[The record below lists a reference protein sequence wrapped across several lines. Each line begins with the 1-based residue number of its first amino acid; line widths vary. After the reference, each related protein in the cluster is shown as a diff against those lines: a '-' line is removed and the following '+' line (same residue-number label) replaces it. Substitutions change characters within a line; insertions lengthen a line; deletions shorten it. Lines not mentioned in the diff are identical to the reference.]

1 MRLILNLAAAN
12 DDRVREA
19 VQRLRS
25 DGQQVDV
32 RVAWD
37 GADAI
42 PFARDAAVA
51 GYDLVA
57 AGGGDGTV
65 NAVVRG
71 LLEHGDSG
79 GTCGTALTIL
89 PFGTA
94 NDLATSCGLDPN
106 DPSALLHMLDES
118 HRHQI
123 DVGRMN
129 GIPFLNV
136 ASGGYAAEVTTET
149 DPDLKRVL
157 GSLAYWLTGIASLG
171 QVVPRPIRL
180 TADDFQWE
188 GRVYAVAVCN
198 GRQAGGGLRL
208 APKALIDDGLLDV
221 AIVPEV
227 SWTDFLAVYSDLQR
241 LEYEDRPAHI
251 ISRQAAR
258 IEIDAPEGLQVN
270 LDGEPHRGKRF
281 EFRVEHRRL
290 PCLLPIGCPLVTCS
304 SQ

>member
-12 DDRVREA
+12 DERVREA
-19 VQRLRS
+19 VQRLRA
-25 DGQQVDV
+25 DGHQVDV

-42 PFARDAAVA
+42 PFAREAASA

-71 LLEHGDSG
+71 LLEDCSAS
-79 GTCGTALTIL
+79 CATALAIL

-106 DPSALLHMLDES
+106 DPSALLHMLEES
-118 HRHQI
+118 LRHPI

-149 DPDLKRVL
+149 DADLKRVL

-188 GRVYAVAVCN
+188 GRVYAVAVSN

-208 APKALIDDGLLDV
+208 APKAQIDDGLLDL

-227 SWTDFLAVYSDLQR
+227 SWTDFLAVYADLQR

-281 EFRVEHRRL
+281 EFTVEHRRM
-290 PCLLPIGCPLVTCS
+290 PCLLPLGCPLLTS
-304 SQ
+304 S